1 MPMHHNFSGQRTTK
15 AYHGFGKSGGSVFR
29 LTVFRMKFGGKF
41 SHFALRQTFNG
52 YVEVCINLSTNFTI
66 LYITKSIQND
76 YERTID

>member
-1 MPMHHNFSGQRTTK
+1 LKIILLLSEITTK

-29 LTVFRMKFGGKF
+29 LTVFRMKFGAKF
-41 SHFALRQTFNG
+41 SHFAIRQTFNG
-52 YVEVCINLSTNFTI
+52 YVEVCTNLGTNFSI